1 MQPPQEQPME
11 AATPRVWR
19 SILWPTVILVV
30 SIIAWFMV
38 TYQKTPSPDI
48 PTPPHSSFDRRT
60 AFYHSEIT
68 PLIQANAQSNRE
80 AAQRC
85 LARIDDAFARY
96 RQGIKPFGEDITSM
110 GARFG
115 ILVRMPSDWWYDD
128 GRLEHYVQDK
138 FETHLFSEDQLNT
151 DLTHALTA
159 FRDDL
164 RANRNQLLALTKVAI
179 QDRDFPGLS
188 VPDYHSF
195 DSKVNRQL
203 VEFATGRAQDSV
215 YHGIATFVAS
225 EVAAVAGTQLL
236 TRVVTSIGTS
246 AATSVAAG
254 GSAAASGAAAGAG
267 AGTMAGPL
275 GTAIGVGVGIVVGVM
290 VDWWMTEQFQAEL
303 ENDLHQYLTKLRN
316 GVIEGINGQ
325 PGLRELLS
333 TFNDDLDQAHR
344 ATMHHR
350 LVGEYS

>member
-1 MQPPQEQPME
+1 VL
-11 AATPRVWR
+11 RF
-19 SILWPTVILVV
+19 ILWPSVILVV

-38 TYQKTPSPDI
+38 TYPKMPSSDI
-48 PTPPHSSFDRRT
+48 PTPPHPSFDRR
-60 AFYHSEIT
+60 AVFYRTEIT
-68 PLIQANAQSNRE
+68 PLMQGNVQANRE

-96 RQGIKPFGEDITSM
+96 RQGIPSFSEDITSM

-115 ILVRMPSDWWYDD
+115 MLVRLPSDWWYDD
-128 GRLEHYVQDK
+128 GRLEQYVQDK
-138 FETHLFSEDQLNT
+138 FATHLFSEDHLNA
-151 DLTHALTA
+151 DLTHALSA

-164 RANRNQLLALTKVAI
+164 RANRSQLLAQTKIAI
-179 QDRDFPGLS
+179 QESDFPDLA

-215 YHGIATFVAS
+215 YHGIATFIVS
-225 EVAAVAGTQLL
+225 EVAAIAGTQLL
-236 TRVVTSIGTS
+236 TRVVTAIGTG
-246 AATSVAAG
+246 AVTGVAAG
-254 GSAAASGAAAGAG
+254 SSAAASGAAAGAG

-275 GTAIGVGVGIVVGVM
+275 GTSIGVGVGMVVGVM
-290 VDWWMTEQFQAEL
+290 VDWWMTEQFQAKL

-316 GVIEGINGQ
+316 GIIEGVNGQ
-325 PGLRELLS
+325 PGMREILS
-333 TFNDDLDQAHR
+333 IFNDDLNQAHR
-344 ATMHHR
+344 ATMYHR